1 MENREMIKRRLSDID
16 KIYSELKKIVDNS
29 SDQQLEDIL
38 VGAFSGYAETVIIAL
53 FYLKMIITRKEEKE
67 FMDQEKTNMSND
79 ELIKSF
85 YAYSD
90 FLFPEHFR

>member
-1 MENREMIKRRLSDID
+1 MENREMIKRCFSNID
-16 KIYSELKKIVDNS
+16 KIYSELKKNVDNS

-38 VGAFSGYAETVIIAL
+38 DGAFSGYAESVIIAL
-53 FYLKMIITRKEEKE
+53 FFLKMIITRKEEKE

-85 YAYSD
+85 NSYQY
-90 FLFPEHFR
+90 FLFPEHF